1 LTTRPARVI
10 VVGPELKL
18 NQCGLPKK
26 IALELFQPFIIRK
39 LKEQGY
45 ADTIKSA
52 KKILERKD
60 EEVWDVLEEVIKKHP
75 VLLNRAPTL
84 HRMGIQA
91 FYPVLV
97 EGDA

>member
-1 LTTRPARVI
+1 M
-10 VVGPELKL
+10 
-18 NQCGLPKK
+18 PKK

-60 EEVWDVLEEVIKKHP
+60 DEVWDVLEEVIHGP
-75 VLLNRAPTL
+75 SPCS
-84 HRMGIQA
+84 
-91 FYPVLV
+91 
-97 EGDA
+97 